1 MRWNRTV
8 VASWFVLFGC
18 GNSAKDPDKLTAGSG
33 SAIAVTGSAVV
44 ATGSAIA
51 ATADATIPS
60 DAAVVHDPATLELR
74 AGEKRHEPLVETV
87 WNIPGGAVTATVVDF
102 TASGSA
108 AQPITKLVVWGNGKR
123 HDIVKTVA
131 LCDAQAELRH
141 VADSRIVFH
150 CAIAPVGDEP
160 EARIEDWLIRWSEE
174 TNAPLR
180 NRKWRGDPA
189 DTEPRWASPPT
200 SSKSST
206 HATHHKK
213 HTDEK
218 CCCEANMEG
227 NTTHG
232 WEHPSDCVDDMDN
245 ELAAVCVTKDK
256 CKDIEPE

>member
-1 MRWNRTV
+1 ML
-8 VASWFVLFGC
+8 ASWLVLFGC
-18 GNSAKDPDKLTAGSG
+18 GTSKDPDKLATGSG
-33 SAIAVTGSAVV
+33 SAIA
-44 ATGSAIA
+44 AT
-51 ATADATIPS
+51 TDATLTP
-60 DAAVVHDPATLELR
+60 DAAGAPVHDPATLELR
-74 AGEKRHEPLVETV
+74 VGEKRHDPFVETV
-87 WNIPGGAVTATVVDF
+87 WNIPGGSVTATVVDF
-102 TASGSA
+102 TQAGSA
-108 AQPITKLVVWGNGKR
+108 ARPITKLVVWGNGKR

-131 LCDAQAELRH
+131 VCDAQAELRH

-180 NRKWRGDPA
+180 NRTWRGDPA
-189 DTEPRWASPPT
+189 DTEPPWASSQ

-213 HTDEK
+213 HAVEER

-245 ELAAVCVTKDK
+245 ELAAQCVAKDK
-256 CKDIEPE
+256 CKDLEPE